1 MSMGYETRITATN
14 SLHKDP
20 MNISAPMLELTILM
34 PCLNEAETLERCI
47 VKANNYL
54 KESGVKGEVVIAD
67 NGSTD
72 GSQEIA
78 RRNGARVVDVPVR
91 GYGAA
96 LGAGIANA
104 HGKYVIMGDSDDS
117 YNFSKLDGYVE
128 KLREGYELVMGNR
141 FKGGIAPG
149 AMPPLHRYLGNPV
162 LSFIGRLFF
171 KIAAKDFHCGLRGFS
186 RDAILGLNLR
196 TTGMEFASE
205 MVVKSSLNKLKIA
218 EIPTTLDKD
227 GRSRPPHLRT
237 WRDGWRHLT
246 FLLMYSPRWLFLYP
260 GALVF
265 LIGCAGMVWLLPSA
279 QTIGDVTFGVHTL
292 LLAGFAMI
300 LGFNILQFAVLS
312 KHSSMVH
319 GLLPADTS
327 LQKAMKFFSL
337 ERLLVIGGIVALLGA
352 LGIWRSFS
360 FWQANHY
367 GNLDFEQVMRMIV
380 PSAVALVIG
389 MQIVFGA
396 FLADIIGL
404 PVKRR

>member
-1 MSMGYETRITATN
+1 MTI
-14 SLHKDP
+14 
-20 MNISAPMLELTILM
+20 APPTLELTILM

-47 VKANNYL
+47 VKATNYL
-54 KESGVKGEVVIAD
+54 KESGVQGEVLIAD

-78 RRNGARVVDVPVR
+78 RANGARVVDVPVR

-96 LGAGIANA
+96 LGHGIANA
-104 HGKYVIMGDSDDS
+104 QGKYVIMGDSDDS
-117 YNFSKLDGYVE
+117 YNFSKLDGYVA
-128 KLREGYELVMGNR
+128 KLREGYDLVMGNR

-149 AMPPLHRYLGNPV
+149 AMPPLHKYLGNPV
-162 LSFIGRLFF
+162 LSFVGRLFF
-171 KIAAKDFHCGLRGFS
+171 NISAKDFHCGLRGFS

-205 MVVKSSLNKLKIA
+205 MVVKSSLNKLKIT

-227 GRSRPPHLRT
+227 GRTRAPHLRT

-265 LIGCAGMVWLLPSA
+265 LIGCAGMGWLLPSA
-279 QTIGDVTFGVHTL
+279 QTIGNVTFGVHTL
-292 LLAGFAMI
+292 LLSGFAMI
-300 LGFNILQFAVLS
+300 LGFNILEFAVLS
-312 KHSSMVH
+312 KHSSVVH
-319 GLLPADTS
+319 GLLPPDAA
-327 LQKAMKFFSL
+327 LRKALKIFSL
-337 ERLLVIGGIVALLGA
+337 ERLLVIGGIVAVLG
-352 LGIWRSFS
+352 LCGIWHSVR

-367 GNLDFEQVMRMIV
+367 GNLDFERVMRMIV

-389 MQIVFGA
+389 VQIVFGA

-404 PVKRR
+404 PVKRK

>member
-1 MSMGYETRITATN
+1 MTLSPPT
-14 SLHKDP
+14 
-20 MNISAPMLELTILM
+20 LELTILM

-47 VKANNYL
+47 VKATNYL

-72 GSQEIA
+72 GSQDIA
-78 RRNGARVVDVPVR
+78 RRLGARVVDVPIR

-96 LGAGIANA
+96 LAAGIANA
-104 HGKYVIMGDSDDS
+104 QGTYVIMGDSDDS

-141 FKGGIAPG
+141 FRGGIAPG
-149 AMPPLHRYLGNPV
+149 AMPFLHRYLGNPV

-171 KIAAKDFHCGLRGFS
+171 NISAKDFHCGLRGFA

-205 MVVKSSLNKLKIA
+205 MVVKASLNKLRIT

-246 FLLMYSPRWLFLYP
+246 FLLMYSPRWLFFYP
-260 GALVF
+260 GALIF
-265 LIGCAGMVWLLPSA
+265 LTGMAGMIWLLPRA

-292 LLAGFAMI
+292 LLAGLAMI
-300 LGFNILQFAVLS
+300 LGFNVLQFAVLS
-312 KHSSMVH
+312 KHSSVVH
-319 GLLPADTS
+319 GLLPPNPRMQA
-327 LQKAMKFFSL
+327 AMRYFSL
-337 ERLLVIGGIVALLGA
+337 ERLLVIGVIVAA
-352 LGIWRSFS
+352 LGCAGIWHSFR
-360 FWQANHY
+360 FWQENHY

-389 MQIVFGA
+389 VQIVFGA